1 MIKRRASKCN
11 TLLWGQILYLSIK
24 RTRFLVQQNHNGSS
38 VYLWWTGAWA
48 GWWPL
53 PPPSPPGAQLERS
66 LSPSC
71 PSPPRWN
78 DLSGWPFWL
87 RGGAACKGRR
97 EQMFAADK
105 VSIRSGHTLILSWY
119 LWHGT
124 VAETTHVPAFF
135 FFFASVKS
143 TCFFPTR
150 DLQRSVL

>member
-1 MIKRRASKCN
+1 MVKWWASD
-11 TLLWGQILYLSIK
+11 TLLYILIK
-24 RTRFLVQQNHNGSS
+24 RTGSLVRQRHKGFS

-53 PPPSPPGAQLERS
+53 PPPSPPGARPERS

-105 VSIRSGHTLILSWY
+105 VSIRSVHTLISSWY
-119 LWHGT
+119 LLHGAA
-124 VAETTHVPAFF
+124 AEKNAHVPAFF
-135 FFFASVKS
+135 FFPFASVKL
-143 TCFFPTR
+143 TCFFFFPSP
-150 DLQRSVL
+150 DLQRSVS